1 MIHARRVNLSVIAL
15 LALSGGIPQQ
25 GAAAGLVPFHARTRE
40 MAVLAPCD
48 PSHVCVS
55 ITGTGEAT
63 QLGKI
68 SEAALFIIDPASAP
82 APGCTTNTGTM
93 TFTGANGD
101 AITLALEGINCQV
114 TPTTGRGTESYV
126 VIGGTG
132 RFSGATGSGTEI
144 VHIDTSNPAFST
156 GITDFSGTLSTPAR
170 SNRRRSATARRPS
183 PIP

>member
-1 MIHARRVNLSVIAL
+1 MIHARRVALSMIAL

-25 GAAAGLVPFHARTRE
+25 AAAAGLVPFHARTSE
-40 MAVLAPCD
+40 IAVLAPCD

-63 QLGKI
+63 HLGKI
-68 SEAALFIIDPASAP
+68 SEAALFTIDPASVP

-101 AITLALEGINCQV
+101 GITLALHGIGCQI
-114 TPTTGRGTESYV
+114 TPTTALAQESYV
-126 VIGGTG
+126 VISGTG

-144 VHIDTSNPAFST
+144 AQIDTSNPAFST
-156 GITDFSGTLSTPAR
+156 GLTDFRGTLSTPG
-170 SNRRRSATARRPS
+170 SL
-183 PIP
+183 